1 VRLAVLGTLALAL
14 LLPSAASAARV
25 AGPAA
30 PTEVRGLW
38 VVRTGLVSPAE
49 VDQVVEHARAGGFNA
64 LFVQV
69 RGRGDAFYSS
79 QLVARSGLLE
89 GQPASFDPLARLLE
103 KAHAQGMA
111 VHAWV
116 NVLLTSHFPS
126 PSPDNVVVRHPSW
139 VMVPRQVARTAVPKD
154 PMGLLWLVRQTRRTD
169 ADVEGFYI
177 TPSSEEVQAHLEAV
191 VRELLGKYDVQ
202 GIHLDFIRY
211 PNEDYDWSVAA
222 LEGFRRQQGGNGDL
236 LQGPVLHPEAWEQYR
251 RSVLTGLA
259 ERLSSAARAARPGI
273 IVSAAVVPDE
283 AAAVHHRFQDWPAW
297 LSKGILDAVCPM
309 TYTPDTR
316 LFREQVL
323 SAQSLAKPGQEV
335 WAGVGAYRL
344 TIDDTIEKILT
355 ARRSGAAGVVIFS
368 HESLPLAA
376 LRRLAAEAFTP

>member
-1 VRLAVLGTLALAL
+1 MRLAVPGALALAL
-14 LLPSAASAARV
+14 LLPAAAIAET
-25 AGPAA
+25 APAA
-30 PTEVRGLW
+30 VPEVRGLW
-38 VVRTGLVSPAE
+38 VVRTGLVSPAA
-49 VDQVVEHARAGGFNA
+49 VDEVVEHARAGGFNA

-79 QLVARSGLLE
+79 KLVARSVLLE
-89 GQPASFDPLARLLE
+89 GQPATFDPLARVIE

-116 NVLLTSHFPS
+116 NVLLTSHFPN
-126 PSPDNVVVRHPSW
+126 PSPDNVVVTHPSW
-139 VMVPRQVARTAVPKD
+139 VMVPREAARTAVPKD

-211 PNEDYDWSVAA
+211 PNESYDWSVAA
-222 LEGFRRQQGGNGDL
+222 LEGFRRQQGGGDL

-259 ERLSSAARAARPGI
+259 ERLSSAARATRPGI
-273 IVSAAVVPDE
+273 VVSAAVVPDE
-283 AAAVHHRFQDWPAW
+283 ATAVHHRFQDWPAW
-297 LSKGILDAVCPM
+297 LSRGILDAVCPM

-323 SAQSLAKPGQEV
+323 TAQSLAKPGQEV

-355 ARRSGAAGVVIFS
+355 ARRSGAAGVIVFS

>member
-1 VRLAVLGTLALAL
+1 VRLAALGSLALAL
-14 LLPSAASAARV
+14 LLPAAASAAT
-25 AGPAA
+25 APAA

-38 VVRTGLVSPAE
+38 VVRTGLVSPGE
-49 VDQVVEHARAGGFNA
+49 VDQVVERARAGGFNA

-79 QLVARSGLLE
+79 KLVARSVLLE
-89 GQPASFDPLARLLE
+89 GQPASFDPLARLIE

-116 NVLLTSHFPS
+116 NVLLTSHFPN
-126 PSPDNVVVRHPSW
+126 PSPDNVVVTHPSW
-139 VMVPRQVARTAVPKD
+139 VMVPRQVARTSVPKD

-191 VRELLGKYDVQ
+191 VKELLGKYDVQ

-222 LEGFRRQQGGNGDL
+222 LEAFRRQQGGGDL
-236 LQGPVLHPEAWEQYR
+236 LQGPVQHPEAWEQYR
-251 RSVLTGLA
+251 RNVLTGLA
-259 ERLSSAARAARPGI
+259 DRLSRAARATRPGV

-283 AAAVHHRFQDWPAW
+283 ATAVHHRFQDWPAW
-297 LSKGILDAVCPM
+297 LSRGILDAVCPM
-309 TYTPDTR
+309 TYTPDTK

-323 SAQSLAKPGQEV
+323 SAQSLARPGQEV

-355 ARRSGAAGVVIFS
+355 ARRSGAAGVVVFS